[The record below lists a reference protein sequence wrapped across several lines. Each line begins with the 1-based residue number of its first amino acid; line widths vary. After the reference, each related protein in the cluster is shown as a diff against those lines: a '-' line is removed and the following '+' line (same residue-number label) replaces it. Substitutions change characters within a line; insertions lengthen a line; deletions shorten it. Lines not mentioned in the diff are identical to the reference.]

1 MINVRYI
8 ARLMVIAICLLALP
22 AWAEGDGKS
31 DQETIKAMIGKCAD
45 ALQKQ
50 DWAAL
55 ESMCAAD
62 WKHLSQDQY
71 LDMNA
76 VKGLFT
82 GHITEHTINF
92 SNIDVHV
99 SGDGSMAWATFNEAT
114 EYKFDGNPVKQS
126 AVFTAV
132 FEKADGAWMMKI
144 LHRSVAPPPADN

>member
-1 MINVRYI
+1 MRFADKPGRNGFESAHFEIMLHLFDEI
-8 ARLMVIAICLLALP
+8 LL
-22 AWAEGDGKS
+22 
-31 DQETIKAMIGKCAD
+31 
-45 ALQKQ
+45 
-50 DWAAL
+50 
-55 ESMCAAD
+55 
-62 WKHLSQDQY
+62 
-71 LDMNA
+71 
-76 VKGLFT
+76 VF
-82 GHITEHTINF
+82 F